1 MFQSISAN
9 AYGEFAANLSYP
21 TAARVEI
28 SQPRWAGVQ
37 DFLAMLPEAVQS
49 VDISLDAAAT
59 FLDDSGDEVSPDEV
73 GEDCL
78 QFQCYRFVRQ
88 GPERFAFYLV
98 LAAKYHDSYVR
109 YELTEA

>member
-1 MFQSISAN
+1 MFQSSLAISS
-9 AYGEFAANLSYP
+9 GEFAGNLSYP
-21 TAARVEI
+21 AAVRVAI
-28 SQPRWAGVQ
+28 PQPRWAGVQ

-59 FLDDSGDEVSPDEV
+59 FLDDSGDDVSPDEA

-78 QFQCYRFVRQ
+78 QFQCYRFVRH

-109 YELTEA
+109 YEMGEA